1 MMANTQ
7 QDRVLSM
14 PDFFLP
20 LTVSPGAH
28 LIVHP
33 LGGTAQGQFAQGD
46 QVTFAKEILD
56 RAFGLAGQIN
66 FAFVQALTEVVR
78 R

>member
-7 QDRVLSM
+7 QDRVLGM
-14 PDFFLP
+14 PHFFLP

-28 LIVHP
+28 LIVHT